1 LRYLRHNNVKF
12 EVFLC
17 ADLLVIGEFKLVI

>member
-1 LRYLRHNNVKF
+1 LRHNNVKF